1 METPAVTIRIGAPTD
16 LLWIVIADPLCQSTP
31 DRAKRVEAALLRGE
45 CMVAVDREKIVGY
58 AILDASFFGQ
68 AFVPLLVVTVAH
80 RRRGIGTSLLVEA
93 EGRCTRDRLFTSTN
107 EFNLAAQGLFEKR
120 GFWPS
125 GRIENLDDVD
135 DELIFCK
142 WLRRAA

>member
-1 METPAVTIRIGAPTD
+1 VETPAVIIRIGAPSD

-31 DRAKRVEAALLRGE
+31 DRAKRVEGALLRGE
-45 CMVAVDREKIVGY
+45 CLVAVDRETVVGY

-68 AFVPLLVVTVAH
+68 AFVPLLVVKVAH
-80 RRRGIGTSLLVEA
+80 RRRGVGTSLLADAEA
-93 EGRCTRDRLFTSTN
+93 RCIRDRLFTSTN
-107 EFNLAAQGLFEKR
+107 EFNVAAQCLFEKR
-120 GFWPS
+120 NFLPS